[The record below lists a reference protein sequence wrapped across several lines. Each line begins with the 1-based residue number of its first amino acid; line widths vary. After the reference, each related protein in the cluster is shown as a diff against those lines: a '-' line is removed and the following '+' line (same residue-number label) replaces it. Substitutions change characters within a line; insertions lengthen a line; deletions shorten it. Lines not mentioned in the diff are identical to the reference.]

1 MSDYVLSF
9 PESKIPKG
17 GEFGNRAEPRT
28 NPHRGVDFAMP
39 AGTLIES
46 FTSGTVVLSKFSD
59 VLGWVIVV
67 EDPKGGFWGYCHM
80 RASSSRRIGEAVV
93 AGKTILGAVGNTG
106 SASRGAHLHMTFGT
120 DRDSVF
126 HGTVSD
132 PIVALKIRIARDKPA
147 VVAAPVAKVEA
158 PKVAEKAPVAA
169 KKASSAKAV

>member
-1 MSDYVLSF
+1 MSNYVLSF

-46 FTSGTVVLSKFSD
+46 FTSGTVVLSKWSD

-106 SASRGAHLHMTFGT
+106 SSSRGAHLHLTFGT
-120 DRDSVF
+120 DRDAVF
-126 HGTVSD
+126 YGAVSD

-147 VVAAPVAKVEA
+147 VVAAPVVAKAA
-158 PKVAEKAPVAA
+158 PIAAPVF
-169 KKASSAKAV
+169 KKGK